1 MLFSLNPKEK
11 CNLDLIVLS
20 IVLVC
25 LLGIVI
31 MSAAVHR
38 MHLEIVSGRAL
49 YTECQHRREL
59 FRRSVASEISQV
71 ISFTFVL
78 LY

>member
-1 MLFSLNPKEK
+1 
-11 CNLDLIVLS
+11 
-20 IVLVC
+20 VC

-31 MSAAVHR
+31 VSAAVHR
-38 MHLEIVSGRAL
+38 MHLEIVNGRAL

-59 FRRSVASEISQV
+59 FHRSVASEISQV
-71 ISFTFVL
+71 ISFTVVS